1 VFSVE
6 EQGAG
11 LAAAAVGNRSAFNA
25 VLIERLSLA
34 AKHAAQWQ
42 APCLAALLRVSLFL
56 HRLHYLPLPQFLMT
70 WLPSYVKLFLLLIG
84 GFVLQLGAGIA
95 EMESMDRPILLNV
108 FGYLRLFGLVL
119 LVVSPLLII
128 LKFFAQLD
136 RRTE

>member
-1 VFSVE
+1 
-6 EQGAG
+6 
-11 LAAAAVGNRSAFNA
+11 
-25 VLIERLSLA
+25 
-34 AKHAAQWQ
+34 
-42 APCLAALLRVSLFL
+42 
-56 HRLHYLPLPQFLMT
+56 MT